1 MIDYHTRLDAHSAVL
16 YYKGPFDKD
25 ILANIS
31 LQLRRRFADN
41 PRMSAKLFSIFIELA
56 QNIAYYSE
64 ESNFFYDENVKKD
77 IKYSDDTRK
86 NNGVGTVVI
95 HNEDKEI
102 ILSAGNLVPTEK
114 VKEIVAKCEEIN
126 ALSIDE
132 LRALK
137 KEVRSL
143 ERTEHQK
150 GGNIGLIQVALKSE
164 HPLQVEFKKVD
175 DRNSYFIIS
184 STIEK

>member
-1 MIDYHTRLDAHSAVL
+1 MMDYHTRLDPQSAVL

-64 ESNFFYDENVKKD
+64 ESNFFYDAEIKKD
-77 IKYSDDTRK
+77 IRYSQEDRK

-95 HNEDKEI
+95 HNNDTEV
-102 ILSAGNLVPTEK
+102 ILSAGNLVLTEK
-114 VKEIVAKCEEIN
+114 VKEIIAKCEEIN
-126 ALSIDE
+126 VLSIDE

-143 ERTEHQK
+143 ERTQEQK

-164 HPLQVEFKKVD
+164 HPLQVESKKVD
-175 DRNSYFIIS
+175 DKNSYFVIS

>member
-1 MIDYHTRLDAHSAVL
+1 MIDYHTRLDSQSAVL

-31 LQLRRRFADN
+31 LQLRLRFTEN
-41 PRMSAKLFSIFIELA
+41 PRMSAKLFSVFIELA
-56 QNIAYYSE
+56 QNISYYSA
-64 ESNFFYDENVKKD
+64 ESNFFYDQDTKKD
-77 IKYSDDTRK
+77 IKNLQQEKK

-95 HNEDKEI
+95 HNNETEV
-102 ILSAGNLVPTEK
+102 ILSAGNLVPTAK
-114 VKEIVAKCEEIN
+114 VKEIITKCEEIN
-126 ALSIDE
+126 RLSTE
-132 LRALK
+132 QLRALK

-143 ERTEHQK
+143 ERNKAHK

-164 HPLQVEFKKVD
+164 HPLQVESKKID
-175 DRNSYFIIS
+175 EENSYFIIS

>member
-1 MIDYHTRLDAHSAVL
+1 MIDYHTRLDSQSAVL

-31 LQLRRRFADN
+31 LQLRRRFADH

-64 ESNFFYDENVKKD
+64 ESNFFYDHETKKD
-77 IKYSDDTRK
+77 IRYSNEDKK

-95 HNEDKEI
+95 HNNDTEV
-102 ILSAGNLVPTEK
+102 ILSAGNLVPSEK
-114 VKEIVAKCEEIN
+114 VKEIIAKCEEIN
-126 ALSIDE
+126 SLSVDE

-143 ERTEHQK
+143 ERTQEQK

-164 HPLQVEFKKVD
+164 HPLQVEFKEVD
-175 DRNSYFIIS
+175 DKNAYFIIS
-184 STIEK
+184 ATIEK

>member
-1 MIDYHTRLDAHSAVL
+1 MDYHTRLNPQSAVL

-31 LQLRRRFADN
+31 LQLRRRFTDN
-41 PRMSAKLFSIFIELA
+41 PRTSAKLFSIFIELA

-64 ESNFFYDENVKKD
+64 ESNFFYDEEVKKD
-77 IKYSDDTRK
+77 IKYADESK
-86 NNGVGTVVI
+86 NNNGVGTLVI
-95 HNEDKEI
+95 HNEDKQI
-102 ILSAGNLVPTEK
+102 ILSAGNLVLTSK
-114 VKEIVAKCEEIN
+114 IKEIIAKCEQIN
-126 ALSIDE
+126 ALSSEE

-137 KEVRSL
+137 KGVRSL
-143 ERTEHQK
+143 EQTPEQK

-164 HPLQVEFKKVD
+164 HPLQVESKEID
-175 DRNSYFIIS
+175 DKNSYFIIS

>member
-1 MIDYHTRLDAHSAVL
+1 MDYHTRLDPQSAVL

-31 LQLRRRFADN
+31 LQLRRRFTDN

-64 ESNFFYDENVKKD
+64 ESNFFYEEETKKD
-77 IKYSDDTRK
+77 IKYAQEDKK

-95 HNEDKEI
+95 HNNDKEV
-102 ILSAGNLVPTEK
+102 ILSAGNLVLTEK
-114 VKEIVAKCEEIN
+114 VKEIIAKCTEIN
-126 ALSIDE
+126 GLSVDQ

-143 ERTEHQK
+143 ERTQEQK

-164 HPLQVEFKKVD
+164 HPLQVESKEVD
-175 DRNSYFIIS
+175 DKNSYFIIS

>member
-1 MIDYHTRLDAHSAVL
+1 MMDYHSRLDPQSAVL

-31 LQLRRRFADN
+31 LQLRRRFTDN

-64 ESNFFYDENVKKD
+64 ESNFFYDEEIKKD
-77 IKYSDDTRK
+77 IKYSNEERK

-95 HNEDKEI
+95 HNNDTEV
-102 ILSAGNLVPTEK
+102 ILSAGNLVPSEK
-114 VKEIVAKCEEIN
+114 VKEIIAKCEEIN
-126 ALSIDE
+126 SLSTEE

-137 KEVRSL
+137 KEVRSID
-143 ERTEHQK
+143 RTQEQK

-164 HPLQVEFKKVD
+164 HPLQVEFKEVD
-175 DRNSYFIIS
+175 DKNSYFIIS

>member
-1 MIDYHTRLDAHSAVL
+1 MIDYHKRLDPQNAVL

-41 PRMSAKLFSIFIELA
+41 PRMSAKLFSVFIELA

-64 ESNFFYDENVKKD
+64 ESNFFYQEDKKKD
-77 IKYSDDTRK
+77 IKYSDEEKK

-95 HNEDKEI
+95 HNEGTEVV
-102 ILSAGNLVPTEK
+102 LSAGNLVPSEK
-114 VKEIVAKCEEIN
+114 VKEIIAKCEEIN
-126 ALSIDE
+126 SLSIDE

-137 KEVRSL
+137 KEVRSV
-143 ERTEHQK
+143 ERTQEQK

-164 HPLQVEFKKVD
+164 HPLQVEFKEVD
-175 DRNSYFIIS
+175 DKNAYFIIS
-184 STIEK
+184 ATIEK